1 MEKKNILGLDI
12 GPNSIGWA
20 IVEAEQKKDESGE
33 VFDECTRLLGTGSR
47 IVPMGQD
54 ELGDFEKGVLKSK
67 ASERT
72 GYRGARRR
80 YERRALRRQRLNRV
94 LDLLGFLPE
103 HYAAALNRYGE
114 LEKGSEAR
122 IAWKEEADGQ
132 SRFLFKSSF
141 DEMVTEFR
149 AKYPGMRVPYDW
161 TIYYLRKKAL
171 SEAITPQELAWVL
184 HSFNAKRGYYQLRG
198 KDEEDTSEDNK
209 KELKELVKASIV
221 AIEKGD
227 AAKGGRFWWNYI
239 LDNGLTYKRQGERPM
254 EWLGSERYFIVT
266 TKLDNEGNPKLK
278 KDGTIDQSLRAP
290 SADDWGLMKLK
301 TENEIDE
308 SHKHVG
314 EFIYDKILANPSVKI
329 IGREVTVVDR
339 RFYRDEL
346 YAILDEQKK
355 HIPQLRDRKLYAE
368 CIEALY
374 PNNDAHRNIISRKDF
389 TYLLT
394 DDVILYQRPLKSK
407 KYLIS
412 DCPYE
417 SVTYTDS
424 NGERHRK
431 GVKCVPKSHPLFQEF
446 RVWQFLANLRIY
458 QAERDNRIDV
468 DVTGLFL
475 KTEADRVALF
485 DWLNSRANVK
495 QEELL
500 KFLFEL
506 EREKSVA
513 EQAADFGELFVLPP
527 GSKQKKDKKDKELL
541 AKFGWNYVADK
552 QYPCNKTR
560 AAILSKLATDEEREA
575 LTADVEE
582 MIWHAL
588 YSIIDKKEFDKAFR
602 PNSRHPETGLYAE
615 LSKRFSEES
624 IAGIKQITLKESDY
638 GSYSRKALAKM
649 LPLMRIG
656 SKWSLEKIDSAILER
671 INKLI
676 DGEYDEGID
685 DRTRR
690 QFANLTKPE
699 QFQGLATWQACYVA
713 YGRHSEASEVIK
725 WNTPD
730 ELREY
735 VAKFPHNSLRNP
747 TVERII
753 LETLRTVEDIWRQ
766 YGHIDEIHIEL
777 ARSMKQNKE
786 QRERATR
793 QMADNER
800 RNLRL
805 RAMLEAF
812 LNVRDPIGFDADQ
825 VINPGS
831 PNQQLKLQLFEDGA
845 ISYAQATGNA
855 DLAEMLD
862 IQSHITGSDDSK
874 SATPA
879 QIRRYALW
887 LEQNFRSPYT
897 GETISLARLFSSD
910 YQVDHIIPRALY
922 WDDSFNNKVLCEASV
937 NSAKTN
943 NLAFEYIAAHQGE
956 TVELTGG
963 KRAKILTIEEY
974 QKLVLTTFKSNKS
987 KCEKLLMKEI
997 PVEFTQRQ
1005 LNDTRY
1011 ISKVVKSLLSNVVRE
1026 QDADGNL
1033 EPEAISKNV
1042 IVPVGSMT
1050 DTLRKDWGLADVWNQ
1065 LMLPRY
1071 QALNRKMP
1079 GYTFTETTTRG
1090 HEIPNMPTALRKGY
1104 NPKRIDHR
1112 HHALDAIV
1120 IACTTR
1126 RHIQYIN
1133 SESAIA
1139 ESEKSKYIDKIKVQA
1154 TRAALRSKIAHRNE
1168 NHDNRW
1174 MFDKPWATFTEEVK
1188 AALASVIV
1196 SFKQSNKVIA
1206 HTSNKF
1212 QRYENGKKCFV
1223 KQTKGDGFA
1232 VRKPL
1237 HKETVSALVNLR
1249 EVKEVNLKTAINS
1262 FSTIVDKEL
1271 RAKIVELLAKG
1282 CDEKAIKAYFE
1293 EHNDEWRDVNPARH
1307 KVKVYRFSEDE
1318 GDNHYYA
1325 SRVALDTT
1333 FDTKKIGTITD
1344 TGIRKILLRFL
1355 EAKGSAAIAFT
1366 PEGIDELNDN
1376 IRLYNNGK
1384 WHQPIRKVRTY
1395 VSGDRYAIGKVGNKS
1410 KKYVVAQSG
1419 TLLYYFVFV
1428 YTSYDKKRRE
1438 DVTQR
1443 AFSAVP
1449 LRDVVDAMKVDRES
1463 WKQIVAQT
1471 LKERGIVPDEA
1482 RLAFVL
1488 SPGDFVYLPD
1498 EADTHKH
1505 IDPSGLDPLKL
1516 FKVVSFFGENGGY
1529 LFVVP
1534 YSAAKPLID
1543 KLEFGTQNKVNLS
1556 GEGKQRILPV
1566 EVDRLGNI
1574 TWIYDPTKE

>member
-254 EWLGSERYFIVT
+254 EWLGSERYFIVA

-278 KDGTIDQSLRAP
+278 KDGAIDQSISAP
-290 SADDWGLMKLK
+290 SPDDWGLQKMK
-301 TENEIDE
+301 TEREIEE
-308 SHKHVG
+308 SGKYYG
-314 EFIYDKILANPSVKI
+314 AFIFDKILENPAVKI
-329 IGREVTVVDR
+329 IGGEVTVVDR

-582 MIWHAL
+582 IIWHAL

-656 SKWSLEKIDSAILER
+656 SKWSLERIDGATLER

-713 YGRHSEASEVIK
+713 YGRHSEASEIIK

-730 ELREY
+730 DLREY

-766 YGHIDEIHIEL
+766 YGHIDEVHVEL
-777 ARSMKQNKE
+777 ARSVKQNKE

-812 LNVRDPIGFDADQ
+812 LNDRDPIGFDADQ

-831 PNQQLKLQLFEDGA
+831 PNQQLKLQLFEDCA

-862 IQSHITGSDDSK
+862 IQSRITGSNDDK

-897 GETISLARLFSSD
+897 GETISLARLFTDD

-937 NSAKTN
+937 NSNKSN
-943 NLAFEYIAAHQGE
+943 SLAFDYIAAHQGE
-956 TVELTGG
+956 TVILPKG
-963 KRAKILTIEEY
+963 KKGKILSLEEY
-974 QKLVLTTFKSNKS
+974 QELVLTTFKSNKS

-1050 DTLRKDWGLADVWNQ
+1050 DSLKKDWGLKDVWNQ
-1065 LMLPRY
+1065 LVLPRFK
-1071 QALNRKMP
+1071 ALNAKQGTGR
-1079 GYTFTETTTRG
+1079 FTATTSNG
-1090 HEIPNMPTALRKGY
+1090 HEIPAMPVELSRGFSK
-1104 NPKRIDHR
+1104 KRIDHR

-1133 SESAIA
+1133 SDNAMA
-1139 ESEKSKYIDKIKVQA
+1139 ETEKKKYIDKKRVEDA
-1154 TRAALRSKIAHRNE
+1154 RRALRAKIAHKVNDKE
-1168 NHDNRW
+1168 WLFN
-1174 MFDKPWATFTEEVK
+1174 KPWATFTEDVK
-1188 AALASVIV
+1188 KALEGIIV
-1196 SFKQSNKVIA
+1196 SFKQTNKVIA

-1223 KQTKGDGFA
+1223 KQTKGDSFA

-1237 HKETVSALVNLR
+1237 HEEHMYGKVSLRRRGKFVSIKQALVD
-1249 EVKEVNLKTAINS
+1249 VKS
-1262 FSTIVDKEL
+1262 IVDKDLKKEL
-1271 RAKIVELLAKG
+1271 HKLLSLGLNDREIKKYFENNRESWSDINLNRIEIYYFSGSDNSSSYAIRDKLDVLEKKNREAAYAKI
-1282 CDEKAIKAYFE
+1282 D
-1293 EHNDEWRDVNPARH
+1293 
-1307 KVKVYRFSEDE
+1307 S
-1318 GDNHYYA
+1318 
-1325 SRVALDTT
+1325 
-1333 FDTKKIGTITD
+1333 ITD
-1344 TGIRKILLRFL
+1344 SGIRSILKRFL
-1355 EAKGSAAIAFT
+1355 DSKGGDPKVAFCA
-1366 PEGIDELNDN
+1366 EGIDELNSHIEQWN
-1376 IRLYNNGK
+1376 EGK
-1384 WHQPIRKVRTY
+1384 PHKPIYRVRFSEVGSARFAVGRRTEAKKRQF
-1395 VSGDRYAIGKVGNKS
+1395 VQAGSNPLFAVIGKVTDNGLLRTFRSIPIFTAIELARGEKNGIHSHKLLGLKS
-1410 KKYVVAQSG
+1410 DEK
-1419 TLLYYFVFV
+1419 LLF
-1428 YTSYDKKRRE
+1428 
-1438 DVTQR
+1438 
-1443 AFSAVP
+1443 
-1449 LRDVVDAMKVDRES
+1449 
-1463 WKQIVAQT
+1463 T
-1471 LKERGIVPDEA
+1471 LKPRDLIYISLEDESQEIEKIDHK
-1482 RLAFVL
+1482 RIYT
-1488 SPGDFVYLPD
+1488 VY
-1498 EADTHKH
+1498 K
-1505 IDPSGLDPLKL
+1505 
-1516 FKVVSFFGENGGY
+1516 F
-1529 LFVVP
+1529 
-1534 YSAAKPLID
+1534 
-1543 KLEFGTQNKVNLS
+1543 S
-1556 GEGKQRILPV
+1556 GEALYVLPNTVTGPIVKGKDGEYGSQDRIGLTKSEKERMIPV
-1566 EVDRLGNI
+1566 KVDRLGNI